1 VIFFVEVLK
10 VTEQKELVVKL
21 KELFP
26 QGRITC
32 TEAHDL
38 AREWDMDPRELGEA
52 CDKAGIKISACELGC
67 F

>member
-1 VIFFVEVLK
+1 M
-10 VTEQKELVVKL
+10 TDQKELMEKL

-38 AREWDMDPRELGEA
+38 AREWDMDTRELGEA
-52 CDKAGIKISACELGC
+52 CNEAGIKISGCELGC